1 MYNSFFGF
9 REPPFNVTP
18 DPDFLWMNATYMEA
32 YAALQYG
39 IEEKKGFIVVTG
51 EVGTGK
57 TTLLRKLMRTM
68 GSTIHPVF
76 IFNTYLTF
84 TELLRLTL
92 RDLGLPIPS
101 EDRLTMIE
109 TINGYLI
116 EQLKNRHVVCLLI
129 DEAQNL
135 SDDALEGVRLLSNL
149 ETDKEKLIQIVLM
162 GQPELKDRLDRPQL
176 RQLKQRVVLECRLVP
191 LEKDDV
197 RSYIDFRLK
206 TAGYEGPGLFQA
218 GAIDRITFFSKGIPR
233 LINVICDNALLGAYT
248 GAQKSVTPQMIEDAA
263 NDLRLGKRDYAGR
276 AAAAANFGMADRE
289 AAFQV
294 GQDDAP
300 ADRKWETGATES
312 YPPHER
318 RLVRHRK
325 RGWARAGTGL
335 LLALIVL
342 GLASSFFYPKDA
354 EDFLSYLTG
363 TVEDLLGAGGESR
376 ALVRHGV
383 TGRNTDSNENA
394 APLVETERPDRAVS
408 LPPDGELRARGEKT
422 ADGSAKS
429 ARRQAPSRA
438 SNDAESRRNKIE
450 LQIAKAIQNRAIAG
464 VQVSVIDS
472 TAFLDGRVATERQKS
487 AAEQATRSVPDVR
500 QVRNRIVVN
509 STLEPER

>member
-9 REPPFNVTP
+9 RESPFNVTP
-18 DPDFLWMNATYMEA
+18 DPDFLWMNSTYMEA
-32 YAALQYG
+32 FATLQYG

-57 TTLLRKLMRTM
+57 TTLLRKFMRTM
-68 GSTIHPVF
+68 GSSIHSVL

-92 RDLGLPIPS
+92 RDLGLPIQS
-101 EDRLTMIE
+101 EDWLTMIE
-109 TINGYLI
+109 TLNGYLI

-162 GQPELKDRLDRPQL
+162 GQPELKDRLDQPQL

-206 TAGYEGPGLFQA
+206 AAGYEGPGLFQA
-218 GAIDRITFFSKGIPR
+218 GSLDRITFYSKGIPR
-233 LINVICDNALLGAYT
+233 LINVICDNALLSAYA
-248 GAQKSVTPQMIEDAA
+248 GSQKMVTPQMVEEAA
-263 NDLRLGKRDYAGR
+263 NDLRLGKRTHYKR
-276 AAAAANFGMADRE
+276 ETAAADLDPAGRE
-289 AAFQV
+289 AAFQKRE
-294 GQDDAP
+294 DDQS
-300 ADRKWETGATES
+300 DMVWEAISSGS
-312 YPPHER
+312 YPPLER
-318 RLVRHRK
+318 RLARHRK
-325 RGWARAGTGL
+325 RGWARAGIGL

-342 GLASSFFYPKDA
+342 GLAGAFFYPKDA
-354 EDFLSYLTG
+354 EDYLAYLRRG
-363 TVEDLLGAGGESR
+363 VEDLIGVGGENKAPARHDVTERNEKVPPLAETNESEESEASMTDDTQKPSR
-376 ALVRHGV
+376 AGK
-383 TGRNTDSNENA
+383 S
-394 APLVETERPDRAVS
+394 
-408 LPPDGELRARGEKT
+408 
-422 ADGSAKS
+422 ADGNAKS
-429 ARRQAPSRA
+429 AGRQAPSRA

-450 LQIAKAIQNRAIAG
+450 LQIAKAIQNRAIEG
-464 VQVSVIDS
+464 VRVSVIDG

-487 AAEQATRSVPDVR
+487 AAEQATRSVPDVKDI
-500 QVRNRIVVN
+500 RNRIEVN
-509 STLEPER
+509 QEVGIGN